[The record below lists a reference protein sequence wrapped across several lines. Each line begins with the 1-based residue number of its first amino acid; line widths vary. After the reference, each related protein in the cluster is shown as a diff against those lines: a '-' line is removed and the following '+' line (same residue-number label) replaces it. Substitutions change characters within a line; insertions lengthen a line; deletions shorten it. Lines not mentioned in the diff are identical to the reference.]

1 MFDFT
6 SPIRLKSLFSIFSL
20 IFLMVILPGCSTIHM
35 YQIGGTQGREGGN
48 QPGTE
53 WTSETRHNLLW
64 GAIRQD
70 LPVDNCALGDG
81 TRINIEEVKIE
92 KRFPHILA
100 SIVTIGLWEPVKI
113 SWRCA
118 KPKPVTDTL
127 N

>member
-1 MFDFT
+1 MLSSKT
-6 SPIRLKSLFSIFSL
+6 PIRINIY
-20 IFLMVILPGCSTIHM
+20 IFLFLLLMLPGCSTIHM
-35 YQIGGTQGREGGN
+35 YQTGGTMGREGGN

-53 WTSETRHNLLW
+53 WNSETKNNFLW

-70 LPVDNCALGDG
+70 LVVENCSLGDG

-92 KRFPHILA
+92 KKLPHILA
-100 SIVTIGLWEPVKI
+100 SIVSIGLWEPVKI

-118 KPKPVTDTL
+118 KPKVVTDTL